1 MHAGED
7 SLEEIEGNMRLAE
20 MTAQHVIMCK
30 KHVLAKFWRFTHAQR
45 FHLYIYRSP
54 ESYTGLNLLELQN
67 AGFSALGGWR
77 LLRHPSTR
85 GGRGCL
91 DE

>member
-45 FHLYIYRSP
+45 FHLYIYIGVRSP
-54 ESYTGLNLLELQN
+54 I
-67 AGFSALGGWR
+67 
-77 LLRHPSTR
+77 PV
-85 GGRGCL
+85 
-91 DE
+91 